1 MSCHRHKM
9 FFFYEYPLPSWTHI
23 QQLFWW
29 WEIEH
34 IWGKLWILKFTKLC
48 FLIICWKQ
56 YASNTY
62 FQMTQ
67 QISDFPLNWPSG
79 SSIYCRVKSWAG
91 KTNNIQNSFKENT
104 KICFHFSS
112 HSLEDARHCVGIP
125 EGLLPA
131 FVSHFSFKQVRELSN
146 VRRNLIWKIF
156 PR

>member
-9 FFFYEYPLPSWTHI
+9 FFFMNIHCQAGHTFNNYFGDERSSTFEENCE
-23 QQLFWW
+23 FWSSQSYVFSSFV
-29 WEIEH
+29 
-34 IWGKLWILKFTKLC
+34 GNNM
-48 FLIICWKQ
+48 
-56 YASNTY
+56 SNTY

-67 QISDFPLNWPSG
+67 QISDFPLNCPSG
-79 SSIYCRVKSWAG
+79 SSIYCRVKSRAG

-104 KICFHFSS
+104 KICSHFSS

-131 FVSHFSFKQVRELSN
+131 FVSYFPFKQVRELSN

>member
-9 FFFYEYPLPSWTHI
+9 FFFMNIHCQAGHTFNNYFGDERSSTFEENCE
-23 QQLFWW
+23 FWSSQSYVFSSFVGNNTRPTRTFKW
-29 WEIEH
+29 PNKSLTSHWIAHQGVQYIAEWKVEL
-34 IWGKLWILKFTKLC
+34 GKLT
-48 FLIICWKQ
+48 
-56 YASNTY
+56 
-62 FQMTQ
+62 
-67 QISDFPLNWPSG
+67 
-79 SSIYCRVKSWAG
+79 IYKIV
-91 KTNNIQNSFKENT
+91 FKENT

-131 FVSHFSFKQVRELSN
+131 FVSHFPFKQVRELSN